1 MSLSERLWN
10 LARAELGAARRR
22 VAEGLSSKIRET
34 FDGVG
39 RKDPSFEDDAD
50 PFRATPPPRPQS
62 AVDPELR
69 RYYANLELPEGAS
82 LAEVKAAYRRLV
94 RTYHPDRHAGDPAA
108 ARITMELRTAYE
120 RLTQHLESEGA
131 TGRRGATRS

>member
-1 MSLSERLWN
+1 VGLSERLWN

-22 VAEGLSSKIRET
+22 VADGLTSKIRQA

-39 RKDPSFEDDAD
+39 AQDHRFDDDPD
-50 PFRATPPPRPQS
+50 PFEAPPPPPRRS
-62 AVDPELR
+62 IDPELR

-94 RTYHPDRHAGDPAA
+94 RTYHPDRHAGDPDA

-120 RLTQHLESEGA
+120 QLTRHLETESDA
-131 TGRRGATRS
+131 GRRR

>member
-22 VAEGLSSKIRET
+22 VSEGLGDRLRDAVDVALGDREASRPGPDAEWAWT
-34 FDGVG
+34 AEAESDGG
-39 RKDPSFEDDAD
+39 GFP
-50 PFRATPPPRPQS
+50 PPPRTADPQ
-62 AVDPELR
+62 LR
-69 RYYANLELPEGAS
+69 RYYANLELREGAS

-120 RLTQHLESEGA
+120 ALTRHLESPG
-131 TGRRGATRS
+131 G